1 MRRRKSDSLQKLRF
15 YLKIKNPQ
23 SLDLQDFEVIIKWC
37 DKRNSPPDPRL
48 RRYSVRKNFCIYY
61 ILIVFLLLYTRIS
74 FILYIS

>member
-37 DKRNSPPDPRL
+37 DRRDSNPRP
-48 RRYSVRKNFCIYY
+48 
-61 ILIVFLLLYTRIS
+61 TA
-74 FILYIS
+74 